1 MSLKWFKSYLE
12 ARQQTVQSDS
22 GMSDFAN
29 INSGVPQGSILGPTL
44 FLLFINDLP
53 LLLKYC
59 YADIFAD
66 DATFHKNSPDIEEIN
81 DEMLIDFFN
90 IVFWSKQNK
99 LPINFNKS
107 AYMILGAKRRL
118 EDTFE
123 LLLNIGNEKIE
134 KVSKQK
140 LLGIFI
146 DEHLSWTPHIDYL

>member
-1 MSLKWFKSYLE
+1 M
-12 ARQQTVQSDS
+12 
-22 GMSDFAN
+22 
-29 INSGVPQGSILGPTL
+29 
-44 FLLFINDLP
+44 
-53 LLLKYC
+53 LKYC

-66 DATFHKNSPDIEEIN
+66 NATIHKNSPDIEEIN
-81 DEMLIDFFN
+81 NEMLIDFFT

-107 AYMILGAKRRL
+107 TYMILGAKRRL

-146 DEHLSWTPHIDYL
+146 DEHLSWTPHIDYLCSIIASKYHYLNSYRHMYRKTFKNCFTKATFCLSWTMDAIHGALRRLQI